1 MARERYRL
9 GLASTVDV
17 TTATT
22 TLLTVEVRLSEAQYA
37 VQASNVALASRRGR
51 LPLRRRELDLAQP
64 DALRRHLDALV
75 LADQLEGLLE

>member
-9 GLASTVDV
+9 GLASTADV

-37 VQASNVALASRRGR
+37 VQASNVALAYATGKGGRSEAFSYLVGR
-51 LPLRRRELDLAQP
+51 LTNQFVRF
-64 DALRRHLDALV
+64 
-75 LADQLEGLLE
+75 